1 MAIGIDDMAI
11 NFRQR
16 PALCC
21 IGKREQEMLLVEPDK
36 SEILPPEHDILPLA
50 VVRWHKREGLLVVQ
64 HLMRRES
71 LVRDAIGY

>member
-1 MAIGIDDMAI
+1 MAISIDDTAI
-11 NFRQR
+11 NLRQR
-16 PALCC
+16 PALYC
-21 IGKREQEMLLVEPDK
+21 IGKGEQGMLLADPDK

-64 HLMRRES
+64 HLRRRDS